1 MIGPGFGSVAAAS
14 VPGSLG
20 VLLLLLLLPLLP
32 LMLLLLLLPL
42 LQKFGT
48 TLAKPGPTIN
58 DRVPI

>member
-20 VLLLLLLLPLLP
+20 VLLLPL
-32 LMLLLLLLPL
+32 LLLLLLPL
-42 LQKFGT
+42 LLHKVGT
-48 TLAKPGPTIN
+48 TLAKSGLTIN